1 MAEQAS
7 TFDPREGA
15 AGADLGPDVG
25 NGRGQTPSERPEVL
39 VGAAFAGGLALAL
52 VLRWL
57 GPDDD

>member
-1 MAEQAS
+1 MADQAS

-15 AGADLGPDVG
+15 AGADLGPDVD
-25 NGRGQTPSERPEVL
+25 GQGQSPSERLEVL

>member
-15 AGADLGPDVG
+15 AGGDLGPDV
-25 NGRGQTPSERPEVL
+25 NGQGQSAPERPEVL

-57 GPDDD
+57 GPDRD